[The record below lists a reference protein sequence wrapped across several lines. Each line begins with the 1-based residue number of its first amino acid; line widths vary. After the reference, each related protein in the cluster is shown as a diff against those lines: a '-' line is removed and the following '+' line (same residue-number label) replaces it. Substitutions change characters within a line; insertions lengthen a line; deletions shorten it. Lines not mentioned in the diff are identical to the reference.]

1 VTARAA
7 LPALRG
13 RAPLFRNA
21 LLALCAGSLAACLG
35 LGGKAVRRAPD
46 ALQGLSVAVT
56 CTSPAAWKEPFAE
69 KEVCDA
75 TQDALLE
82 AGFAPSFD
90 HGKADLSLALLVSF
104 HGDQVESTVAHAK
117 EPALDVARFD
127 RKTCGSMATG
137 GKTAKC
143 LAAAIVNDLVESRRA
158 ASWASSRTPVQVVRS
173 APIKAALAVQG
184 RLAVLELRSKLKG
197 RDAESFDT
205 GYFADL
211 ARGAALRALP
221 SMQVITKENLLVLLE
236 AQGKTIES
244 CEGECEVDTGRM
256 VGADY
261 VVSGEALRVGSHFK
275 INLKLHETKS
285 ARLVSQGVASGRTVD
300 ELDGETQRA
309 VTLLVQALR

>member
-1 VTARAA
+1 MH
-7 LPALRG
+7 
-13 RAPLFRNA
+13 
-21 LLALCAGSLAACLG
+21 
-35 LGGKAVRRAPD
+35 
-46 ALQGLSVAVT
+46 GLSVSVS
-56 CTSPAAWKEPFAE
+56 CTSPASWKEPFAE

-82 AGFAPSFD
+82 AGFDPAFD
-90 HGKADLSLALLVSF
+90 ASKADLSLALLVSF
-104 HGDQVESTVAHAK
+104 HGDQVESTVSHAK
-117 EPALDVARFD
+117 DPALDLARFD
-127 RKTCGSMATG
+127 RKTCGQMATG
-137 GKTAKC
+137 GRTAKC
-143 LAAAIVNDLVESRRA
+143 LAAAIVGDLAQSRRV
-158 ASWASSRTPVQVVRS
+158 ASWAQARAPAQVIRATPV
-173 APIKAALAVQG
+173 KAALAVQG
-184 RLAVLELRSKLKG
+184 RLAVLELRSKFKG
-197 RDAESFDT
+197 RDADSFDA

-236 AQGKTIES
+236 SQGKSLEA

-300 ELDGETQRA
+300 ELGGETQKA